1 MNQFISP
8 YTLSIASII
17 SKSGVQFFVLCL
29 LLLPTLSIAQEVNIS
44 VLDDESG
51 KLIKGAQI
59 KLFDQNGLR
68 LASCTTDAQTQ
79 CSFDSQIV
87 AKADWLRVEH
97 AAYDTLSLKMA
108 EVAQAN
114 YKIQLKYR
122 SFGSEEIIMV
132 ANRRGE
138 LKSDI
143 PHQIQVIKA
152 QDIALKNPQ
161 TSADMLAQ
169 NGQIF
174 VQKSQ
179 QGGGSPNLRGFEA
192 NKVLLVVDGI
202 RMNNAIYRSG
212 HLQNVNTLDPAMI
225 HRTEIMFGPGSV
237 IYGSDALG
245 GVMHFYT
252 RPPDLANVVTGNQ
265 PEIKSQH
272 YARYHHANRATSL
285 HSDVNFGFEKWAALS
300 SISLNRFGDLSVG
313 RRAHPDYPEWG
324 LRPNY
329 VDPINLDALTT
340 NDKPHQMVPTAY
352 SQVDFTQKVLF
363 VPSAKFKHQLQ
374 FQFSSSTNTNRF
386 DRLTQLRDGNL
397 RYAEWY
403 YGPQERLMFSYHFS
417 AYEPT
422 KLYDQL
428 DLIAAWQDL
437 DESRINRE
445 VGASLRNHRLEDVKV
460 GSFNLN
466 LTKALAEVHEL
477 AYGLDFA
484 YNRVNSSAFS
494 EVVSSGERLALDT
507 RYPDGGTDWL
517 SAAAYFTHRW
527 EISKRVIL
535 TEGLRFNQVSLH
547 SQFVDSSF
555 FSFPFDEIRQNN
567 SAISG
572 NLGVVFKLPAGLR
585 FSTIGSTGFRAPNLD
600 DVAKVFDSQPGNVV
614 VPNPNL
620 KAETTYNLE
629 FSLSKNFGKY
639 AMIELVGWHTWY
651 QDAIVLRAASYNG
664 QSEIIYE
671 GVLSQVQ
678 MNVNAGQARIIG
690 ASTNAWFKLADWTLT
705 HSITYT
711 YGQDLSNDVPLDHI
725 PPLFGRAALQY
736 ANGPWQAE
744 LSVPYQGW
752 KRLDRFSPR
761 DEGDIDFATLEGW
774 PSWMIFTLR
783 GTYNFDNDMQL
794 QVGCENILDQHYR
807 PFSSRISAAG
817 RNLFVAVRASF

>member
-1 MNQFISP
+1 MNQFISF
-8 YTLSIASII
+8 YIFSIASIN
-17 SKSGVQFFVLCL
+17 KSGATFFVLCL
-29 LLLPTLSIAQEVNIS
+29 LLIPTLSLAQEVSIS

-51 KLIKGAQI
+51 KPIKGAQI

-68 LASCTTDAQTQ
+68 LASCSTDAQAQ
-79 CSFDSQIV
+79 CSFDAPIV
-87 AKADWLRVEH
+87 AQAKIIKCGHLE
-97 AAYDTLSLKMA
+97 YETISLKMA
-108 EVAQAN
+108 DVAHAHF
-114 YKIQLKYR
+114 KIQLKHR
-122 SFGSEEIIMV
+122 SFDAEEIVMV

-161 TSADMLAQ
+161 TSADLLSQ
-169 NGQIF
+169 NGQVF

-212 HLQNVNTLDPAMI
+212 HLQNVVTLDPAMI
-225 HRTEIMFGPGSV
+225 DRTEIMFGPGSV

-252 RPPDLANVVTGNQ
+252 RNPDLSSKAES
-265 PEIKSQH
+265 EIKSQH
-272 YARYHHANRATSL
+272 FARYYHANRSQSL
-285 HSDVNFGFEKWAALS
+285 HSDINFGFEKWAALS
-300 SISLNRFGDLSVG
+300 SISLNRFGDLRVG

-329 VDPINLDALTT
+329 IDPSNLDLLAT
-340 NDKPHQMVPTAY
+340 NDGPHQMVPTGYA
-352 SQVDFTQKVLF
+352 QIDFTQKVLF
-363 VPSAKFKHQLQ
+363 VPSDKFKHQLQ
-374 FQFSSSTNTNRF
+374 FQYSNSTNINRF
-386 DRLTQLRDGNL
+386 DRLTQLRDSSL

-403 YGPQERLMFSYHFS
+403 YGPQERLMLSYHFS

-428 DLIAAWQDL
+428 DLITAWQDL
-437 DESRINRE
+437 DESRVNRE
-445 VGASLRNHRLEDVKV
+445 VGANIRNHRLEDVKV

-466 LTKALAEVHEL
+466 LTKALANVHEL

-494 EVVSSGERLALDT
+494 EVVSSGERLVLDT

-517 SAAAYFTHRW
+517 SAAVYFTHRW
-527 EISKRVIL
+527 EISPKVIL
-535 TEGLRFNQVSLH
+535 TEGLRFNQVSLY
-547 SQFVDSSF
+547 SQFVDTSF
-555 FSFPFDEIRQNN
+555 FSFPFNEIRQNN
-567 SAISG
+567 SALSG
-572 NLGVVFKLPAGLR
+572 NLGVVFKLPHSFR
-585 FSTIGSTGFRAPNLD
+585 FSAIGSTGFRAPNLD

-620 KAETTYNLE
+620 RAETTYNLE

-639 AMIELVGWHTWY
+639 AMIELVAWHTWY

-664 QSEIIYE
+664 QSEIIYQ
-671 GVLSQVQ
+671 GILSQVQ
-678 MNVNAGQARIIG
+678 MNVNAGQARIVG
-690 ASTNAWFKLADWTLT
+690 ASTNAWLKLADWTLS

-761 DEGDIDFATLEGW
+761 DEGDIDFATPEGW
-774 PSWMIFTLR
+774 PSWMILTLR
-783 GTYNFDNDMQL
+783 GTYSFDNGVQL
-794 QVGCENILDQHYR
+794 QGGCENILDQHYR